1 MNQKL
6 YENVDVNRSIVDIDK
21 EVLNYWKKKNILNNI
36 LKTKMGN
43 KNFTFLEG
51 PPTANGRPHVGHLM
65 TRTVKD
71 TVMRYKYMMG
81 YDILRRTGGWDC
93 HGLPVEI
100 EAEKHFGFNS
110 KKDIENFGIEKFNEY
125 CKDSVFKYIDEW
137 NEIDNLIGYW
147 IDEENSY
154 VTLRNDY
161 MESEWYALKTL
172 FDENMLVKDYKIV
185 PYCPRCGTS
194 LSSHEVA
201 QGYKNIDDPSVYVK
215 FMVKGHKN
223 RYFIAWTTTPWTLQS
238 NEFLAVNPDLEY
250 ALIESEGNEYYLLSS
265 IVDKLFDKY
274 KILSE
279 FKGEALSG
287 MEYEQLMPFLQAP
300 KNTMKV
306 VTGNFVTAD
315 DGTGIV
321 HAAPAFGADDFEIGK
336 KFGVPIL
343 NPVSLDGKF
352 NNEVP
357 WKDKFVIDANSEII
371 GYLKENK
378 LLFKSQKVKHT
389 YPFCYRCG
397 TRLLYYPLD
406 AWFIKVSNIRKSLE
420 ENNEKINWYPDYLK
434 EGRFGNF
441 LSEAKDWALSRDRYW
456 GTPLPVWKCNNK
468 HYLAI
473 GGRDDI
479 KKYGGSVPEDLHRPF
494 IDNVKLKCPQCN
506 EEMAREPYVIDTWF
520 DSGSATYAA
529 MHYPFNKNYNVKNI
543 PVDFISEAIDQTR
556 GWFYTLH
563 VISSLLLKRN
573 GYKNVMSISF
583 ILDEHGQK
591 MSKSKGNFV
600 TAKDFINEYGADA
613 ARLFFFS
620 GAPWNSKSIDKKLIN
635 DTTRKVFSTLSN
647 IYSFFVSN
655 ANLDNFIFDKLE
667 KPENLLDKW
676 LLSRLNSA
684 VADVRNNMDDYN
696 IHIALRSIMDL
707 INDFSNYYLR
717 LSRKRFWEGNLDSE
731 KKRAYETLYY
741 TLFNIIKLMAPLA
754 PFFSDYL
761 YLKLSGSEKTV
772 HMENYPEADRY
783 YINKDLE
790 NEFNYAI
797 SIMEL
802 SRRLRQES
810 NIKGRQTVKEILIYS
825 DMNLSNEILNI
836 ISPELNS
843 EEIRF
848 IKEDEKPVKYII
860 KPVFSK
866 VAPVLKAKT
875 NAFVEYLNKN
885 NTYDE
890 LLKTGK
896 IKFDSNEFG
905 RDVLEITEIPHEN
918 YAYTS
923 DSKSGI
929 GVFINKD
936 IDENLKLIGY
946 ARETIRRIQVMRKDL
961 NLGYSDSIN
970 TYIDSNGELLVA
982 VKKFS
987 SMIMKETLTDKI
999 ITGNTKDFRYWDIED
1014 KKIGIKIEKIS

>member
-238 NEFLAVNPDLEY
+238 NEFLAVNSDLEY

-300 KNTMKV
+300 KNTMRV

-378 LLFKSQKVKHT
+378 LLFKSQKIKHT

-456 GTPLPVWKCNNK
+456 GTPLPIWKCTNN

-479 KKYGGSVPEDLHRPF
+479 EKYGGSVPEDLHRPF

-506 EEMAREPYVIDTWF
+506 GEMAREPYVIDTWF

-717 LSRKRFWEGNLDSE
+717 LSRKRFWEGNLNSE

-772 HMENYPEADRY
+772 HMENYPEVDRY

-918 YAYTS
+918 YAHTS

>member
-21 EVLNYWKKKNILNNI
+21 EVLNYWEKKNILNDI
-36 LKTKMGN
+36 LKTKRGN

>member
-1 MNQKL
+1 MNQGL
-6 YENVDVNRSIVDIDK
+6 YENIDVNKSIVDMDK
-21 EVLNYWKKKNILNNI
+21 EILNYWKKNNI
-36 LKTKMGN
+36 QDIIIKSRRGN

-93 HGLPVEI
+93 HGLPVEL

-125 CKDSVFKYIDEW
+125 CRDSVFRYIDEW

-161 MESEWYALKTL
+161 MESEWHALKTL
-172 FDENMLVKDYKIV
+172 FDGNMLVKNYKIV

-201 QGYKNIDDPSVYVK
+201 QGYKNVDDPSVYVK
-215 FMVKGHKN
+215 FSVKGHKN

-238 NEFLAVNPDLEY
+238 NEFLVVNPEFEY
-250 ALIESEGNEYYLLSS
+250 SLIENNGNEYYLLSS
-265 IVDKLFDKY
+265 VVDKLFDDY
-274 KILSE
+274 KLIAKFTGKDLE
-279 FKGEALSG
+279 GI
-287 MEYEQLMPFLQAP
+287 EYEQLMPFLKAP
-300 KNTMKV
+300 ENTMKV
-306 VTGNFVTAD
+306 VAGSFVTQD

-336 KFGVPIL
+336 ALKVQVL
-343 NPVSLDGKF
+343 NPVGLDGKF
-352 NNEVP
+352 NDEVP
-357 WKDKFVIDANSEII
+357 WKGKFVVDANSEII

-378 LLFKSQKVKHT
+378 LLFKSQKIKHT

-406 AWFIKVSNIRKSLE
+406 AWFIMVSEIRKLLE

-434 EGRFGNF
+434 NGRFGNF

-456 GTPLPVWKCNNK
+456 GTPLPIWKCENN
-468 HYLAI
+468 HYIAI
-473 GGRDDI
+473 GSKDDLI
-479 KKYGGSVPEDLHRPF
+479 KYGGNVPEDLHRPF
-494 IDNVKLKCPQCN
+494 IDSVKLKCPECKG
-506 EEMAREPYVIDTWF
+506 EMTREPYVIDTWF

-529 MHYPFNKNYNVKNI
+529 MHYPFNKDFNTENI

-563 VISSLLLKRN
+563 VISSLLFKRN
-573 GYKNVMSISF
+573 AYKNVMSISF

-635 DTTRKVFSTLSN
+635 DTTRKVFNTLSN

-655 ANLDNFIFDKLE
+655 ANLDNFIYENLE
-667 KPENLLDKW
+667 RPENLLDKW
-676 LLSRLNSA
+676 LLSRLNSTIL
-684 VADVRNNMDDYN
+684 DVKNNMDNYN

-717 LSRKRFWEGNLDSE
+717 LSRKRFWEGDLNSE

-741 TLFNIIKLMAPLA
+741 ALINIIKLIAPLA

-772 HMENYPEADRY
+772 HMESYPKADEY

-790 NEFNYAI
+790 NQFNYAI

-802 SRRLRQES
+802 SRRSRQES

-825 DMNLSNEILNI
+825 DMNLSSELLDI

-843 EEIRF
+843 QKIKFIR
-848 IKEDEKPVKYII
+848 ETEKPVKHLI

-866 VAPVLKAKT
+866 VAPVLKSKT
-875 NAFVEYLNKN
+875 NDFVDYLNKN
-885 NTYDE
+885 NVYDE
-890 LLKTGK
+890 LLKTDK
-896 IKFDSNEFG
+896 IKFDDNEFG
-905 RDVLEITEIPHEN
+905 RDMLEITEMPYEN
-918 YAYTS
+918 YTYSS
-923 DSKSGI
+923 DPKSRI
-929 GVFINKD
+929 ELFINKD
-936 IDENLKLIGY
+936 IDENLKLTGY
-946 ARETIRRIQVMRKDL
+946 AREIIRRIQVMRKDL
-961 NLGYSDSIN
+961 DLGYSDKIN
-970 TYIDSNGELLVA
+970 IYIDSGDDLSDA
-982 VKKFS
+982 IKKFS

-999 ITGNTKDFRYWDIED
+999 INDNAKDYKYWDIDD
-1014 KKIGIKIEKIS
+1014 KKIGIKIEKIN